1 MGLRLRRAP
10 GVTLGGMGQSIWAGA
25 QDKQESG
32 GRCTCV
38 VGGPSRRCSVQNEA
52 EGRLRGSGGWTRARP
67 QDGPGLYRGYR
78 ALVRDLEKLWVNAAR
93 PSVLS

>member
-1 MGLRLRRAP
+1 M
-10 GVTLGGMGQSIWAGA
+10 
-25 QDKQESG
+25 
-32 GRCTCV
+32 
-38 VGGPSRRCSVQNEA
+38 QNEA

-67 QDGPGLYRGYR
+67 QDGYR